1 MPFFFRN
8 GRLDDRN
15 KDEIIK
21 INDVSINWN
30 QEVLKARKHQ
40 INLIKKDLF
49 NLRFKKINGQLE
61 DTSKILRLKRD
72 LAKVMT
78 NLNKKN

>member
-1 MPFFFRN
+1 MK
-8 GRLDDRN
+8 N
-15 KDEIIK
+15 KEIK
-21 INDVSINWN
+21 KLTND
-30 QEVLKARKHQ
+30 QLKNQ
-40 INLIKKDLF
+40 INSIKKDLF

-61 DTSKILRLKRD
+61 DTSKILGLKRD

>member
-1 MPFFFRN
+1 M
-8 GRLDDRN
+8 
-15 KDEIIK
+15 K
-21 INDVSINWN
+21 N
-30 QEVLKARKHQ
+30 QEIKKLTNDQMKNK

-49 NLRFKKINGQLE
+49 NIRFKKINGQLE
-61 DTSKILRLKRD
+61 DTSKIVQLKRD

>member
-1 MPFFFRN
+1 MK
-8 GRLDDRN
+8 N
-15 KDEIIK
+15 KEIK
-21 INDVSINWN
+21 KLTNDQLKN
-30 QEVLKARKHQ
+30 QV
-40 INLIKKDLF
+40 NSIKKDLF

-61 DTSKILRLKRD
+61 DTSKILQLKRD

>member
-1 MPFFFRN
+1 MK
-8 GRLDDRN
+8 N
-15 KDEIIK
+15 KEIK
-21 INDVSINWN
+21 KLTND
-30 QEVLKARKHQ
+30 QLKNQ
-40 INLIKKDLF
+40 INSIKKDLF

-61 DTSKILRLKRD
+61 DTSKILLLKRD

>member
-1 MPFFFRN
+1 MK
-8 GRLDDRN
+8 N
-15 KDEIIK
+15 KEIK
-21 INDVSINWN
+21 KLTNDQLEN
-30 QEVLKARKHQ
+30 K

-49 NLRFKKINGQLE
+49 NIRFKKINGQLD
-61 DTSKILRLKRD
+61 DTSKIVQLKRD

>member
-1 MPFFFRN
+1 MK
-8 GRLDDRN
+8 N
-15 KDEIIK
+15 KEIK
-21 INDVSINWN
+21 KLTND
-30 QEVLKARKHQ
+30 QLKNQ
-40 INLIKKDLF
+40 INSIKKDLF